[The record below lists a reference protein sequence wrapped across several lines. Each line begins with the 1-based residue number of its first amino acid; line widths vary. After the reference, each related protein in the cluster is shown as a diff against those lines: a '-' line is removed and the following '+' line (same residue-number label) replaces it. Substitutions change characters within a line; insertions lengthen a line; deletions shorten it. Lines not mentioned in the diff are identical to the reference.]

1 MLSAMN
7 AAQACQACAA
17 APPMDDDVLCATC
30 ATAVQ
35 LSRGVAHARGAER
48 REDVRWAGGRRRSVQ
63 TVQPAG
69 DLL

>member
-1 MLSAMN
+1 MLNAMN

-17 APPMDDDVLCATC
+17 APVMDDDVLCPTC

-48 REDVRWAGGRRRSVQ
+48 REDVRWARGARRPVQ
-63 TVQPAG
+63 TVRPDG